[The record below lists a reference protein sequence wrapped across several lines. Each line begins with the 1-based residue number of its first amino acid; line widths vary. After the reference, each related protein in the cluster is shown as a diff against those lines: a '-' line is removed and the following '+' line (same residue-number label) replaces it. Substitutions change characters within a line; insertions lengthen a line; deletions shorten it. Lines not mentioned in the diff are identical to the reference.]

1 MELIVTDEEAA
12 AVRRLI
18 GCECEEVK
26 EREVKEEVTEVS
38 GEEKEEEVKEE
49 EAAALQEEEDEMF
62 QVEKPSKKPAKKPVV
77 VEDEDFDDE

>member
-1 MELIVTDEEAA
+1 MELIVTDEEAT

-38 GEEKEEEVKEE
+38 GEEKEEEVKEVK
-49 EAAALQEEEDEMF
+49 ED
-62 QVEKPSKKPAKKPVV
+62 
-77 VEDEDFDDE
+77 